1 MQIILT
7 LLTVFYLGSSFRHIY
22 SRSNWFIATILLLF
36 FLTSTY
42 EITYLNFILSPNLQN
57 LQFNWLENIRL
68 NWLSGNFTT
77 LFLSGLLFLI
87 SKISL
92 YKLSTPLLIE
102 LIILSSATI
111 TILIKFLAPIFYLPI
126 IITIFLG
133 ITIQALKN
141 GTLIKFFTNNISK
154 IKNITL
160 TNLKNNFRIL
170 IAFIYL
176 IFSLLTNGNSEELFL
191 MSIDHI
197 YRVIIIFL
205 VLIIGMF
212 LKGIYSTKLLS
223 GIIPVCLI
231 YLGLTSS
238 SLMNFVIG
246 NENISNTLSLNC
258 LTSIALFPLIEI
270 ILNRYHL
277 ISPLVNNVSIL
288 RIQRKLFINIVNLI
302 MIFITMT
309 YLLYLLTQ

>member
-1 MQIILT
+1 M
-7 LLTVFYLGSSFRHIY
+7 
-22 SRSNWFIATILLLF
+22 
-36 FLTSTY
+36 
-42 EITYLNFILSPNLQN
+42 PNLQN

-68 NWLSGNFTT
+68 NWLSGNFIT

-102 LIILSSATI
+102 LIILSLATI
-111 TILIKFLAPIFYLPI
+111 TTLTKFLAPIFYLPI
-126 IITIFLG
+126 FIAIFFG
-133 ITIQALKN
+133 ITIQALRNK
-141 GTLIKFFTNNISK
+141 TLIKFFTNNLSK
-154 IKNITL
+154 INNITPAD
-160 TNLKNNFRIL
+160 LKNNFRIF

-176 IFSLLTNGNSEELFL
+176 IFSLLANGNSEELFL

-205 VLIIGMF
+205 ILTIGMF

-223 GIIPVCLI
+223 RIIPVCLI
-231 YLGLTSS
+231 YLGLTAS
-238 SLMNFVIG
+238 SLINFVIG
-246 NENISNTLSLNC
+246 NENISNNLSLNC

-277 ISPLVNNVSIL
+277 ITPLVNNVSIL
-288 RIQRKLFINIVNLI
+288 RIQRKIFINIVNLI